1 MAPRFTS
8 LIPTSAYRFGHVRR
22 MLLVI
27 TAFAFVVGA
36 CSNGGDAA
44 STTEGSTPTTT
55 QPADPATSAAGGD
68 GGAAAT
74 TTTPDGATTT
84 LSDRPLAPD
93 FTLELGDGGSY
104 TLSEGAKPV
113 YLVFWAEW

>member
-1 MAPRFTS
+1 MRRILFLLFALS
-8 LIPTSAYRFGHVRR
+8 L
-22 MLLVI
+22 
-27 TAFAFVVGA
+27 VVGA
-36 CSNGGDAA
+36 CSDGEST
-44 STTEGSTPTTT
+44 STT
-55 QPADPATSAAGGD
+55 D
-68 GGAAAT
+68 GAAAT
-74 TTTPDGATTT
+74 TLPTDPGTTAPAEEDDPTTTTTPEATTT